1 MVCELLCHHVIT
13 IWGGEVIKVIEV
25 IEVIEVIKVITIEVV
40 EIILVISQVIIPLI
54 AMLQQTDGLW
64 GQLIGVLRRQ

>member
-13 IWGGEVIKVIEV
+13 IWGGEVIKV

>member
-1 MVCELLCHHVIT
+1 MVCELLCHHVIM

-40 EIILVISQVIIPLI
+40 EIILVIIPLI
-54 AMLQQTDGLW
+54 ALLQQTDGLW
-64 GQLIGVLRRQ
+64 EQLIGVLRRQ